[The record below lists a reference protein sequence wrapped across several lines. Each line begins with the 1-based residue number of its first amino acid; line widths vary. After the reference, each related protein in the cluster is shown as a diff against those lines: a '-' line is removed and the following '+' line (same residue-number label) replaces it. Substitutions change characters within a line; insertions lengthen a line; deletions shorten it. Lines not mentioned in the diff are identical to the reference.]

1 MKLKY
6 KILLK
11 ELKLSQKNLLTLL
24 ILIKNKLQ
32 IPKT

>member
-6 KILLK
+6 KIILK

-32 IPKT
+32 ILKT